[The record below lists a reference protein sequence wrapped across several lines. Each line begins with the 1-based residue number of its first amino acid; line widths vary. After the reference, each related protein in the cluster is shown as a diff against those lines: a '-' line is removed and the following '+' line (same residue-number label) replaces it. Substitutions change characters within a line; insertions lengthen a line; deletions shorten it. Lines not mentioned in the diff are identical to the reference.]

1 MGRSYHASFD
11 PSPATTAMTHRTTP
25 PVSFTSV
32 HGRELVA
39 EFSAG
44 YLTSDAGLLL
54 LREAD
59 RQIGL
64 VAALDAAIADPRAPD
79 RIVHPQ
85 ATLLAQRV
93 FGLAAG
99 YEDLNDHH
107 VLRRDPLWQ
116 AATDH
121 PDVDGSA
128 ELGSAPTL
136 CRLENRITRR
146 DLVRFA
152 AVLVDQFVAS
162 FDTPPTELTLDID
175 ATDDPLHGRQENHFF
190 HGYYDHHC
198 FLPLYI
204 TCGSRLLVAYLRPS
218 NIGADR
224 HAAPILK
231 LLVAR
236 LRQAWPGIRILIR
249 GDSGFSRWRLMR
261 WCDAN
266 DIRYIFGLARN
277 PVLERASREWVAWV
291 RTAHALDGRTHR
303 VFGTLSYA
311 AQTWDRPRRVIVK
324 AEHLCGGEDGKSN
337 PRYVVTNLAGD
348 AKALYEHT
356 YCARGDSENRIKE
369 QQLGLFADRTSCHAF
384 LSNTFRVLLAAAAYV
399 LVEHIR
405 RTALVGT
412 ELEKAEV
419 GTIRLRLFRVAGL
432 VVTSVRRLVVRLSMS
447 YGWQHVFARAA
458 QRLRSGPR
466 AETS

>member
-1 MGRSYHASFD
+1 
-11 PSPATTAMTHRTTP
+11 MTHRTTA

-32 HGRELVA
+32 HGRKLVA

-44 YLTSDAGLLL
+44 HLTSDAGLVL

-64 VAALDAAIADPRAPD
+64 VAALDAAIDDPRSPE
-79 RIVHPQ
+79 RIEHPQ
-85 ATLLAQRV
+85 TTLLAQRL

-99 YEDLNDHH
+99 YEDLNDHQL
-107 VLRRDPLWQ
+107 LRLDPLWQ

-121 PDVDGSA
+121 PEVDGSA
-128 ELGSAPTL
+128 ELASPPTL

-146 DLVRFA
+146 DLVRLA
-152 AVLVDQFVAS
+152 AVLVEQFVAS
-162 FDTPPTELTLDID
+162 FDTPPGELTLDID
-175 ATDDPLHGRQENHFF
+175 ATDDPIHGQQEQHFF
-190 HGYYDHHC
+190 HGYYDAYC
-198 FLPLYI
+198 FMPLYV
-204 TCGSRLLVAYLRPS
+204 TCGSRLLVAYLRPA
-218 NIGADR
+218 NIGADH
-224 HAAPILK
+224 HAAAIIK

-236 LRQAWPGIRILIR
+236 LRQAWPAVKILIR
-249 GDSGFSRWRLMR
+249 GDSGFCRWRLMR
-261 WCDAN
+261 WCDSH
-266 DIRYIFGLARN
+266 DVRYLFGLARN
-277 PVLERASREWVAWV
+277 AVLERESKEWLGWVAE
-291 RTAHALDGRTHR
+291 AHRLDGQSHR

-311 AQTWDRPRRVIVK
+311 AGSWDRHRRVIVK
-324 AEHLCGGEDGKSN
+324 AEHLRGGDAGKSN

-348 AKALYEHT
+348 AGTLYEEV

-384 LSNTFRVLLAAAAYV
+384 LANTFRVLMAAAAYV

-419 GTIRLRLFRVAGL
+419 GTIRLRLFRVAAS
-432 VVTSVRRLVVRLSMS
+432 VVTSVRRLVVRLARS
-447 YGWQHVFARAA
+447 YVWQSLFVRVAR
-458 QRLRSGPR
+458 QLQSPR
-466 AETS
+466 RADST